1 MIICFLCVFFF
12 DRCQASAVAVS
23 VAIAMMLQK
32 DKKHLDM
39 RGHYKVDKI
48 IKDAYD
54 IAVKYIVIE
63 EQVGKLEHFSIIGI
77 LIRSCSYMQ
86 VNCSVFRVIF
96 ALCYF
101 IFLCLFCQNCL
112 CFYSK

>member
-1 MIICFLCVFFF
+1 MA
-12 DRCQASAVAVS
+12 RCQASAVAVS

-32 DKKHLDM
+32 DKNHLDM

-63 EQVGKLEHFSIIGI
+63 EQVGKLKHFSIISI
-77 LIRSCSYMQ
+77 LIRSCSNQ
-86 VNCSVFRVIF
+86 VNYSVFSGF
-96 ALCYF
+96 FLALCYF
-101 IFLCLFCQNCL
+101 HPFMPILPKMVLKFAH
-112 CFYSK
+112 

>member
-1 MIICFLCVFFF
+1 MA
-12 DRCQASAVAVS
+12 RCQASAVAVS

-63 EQVGKLEHFSIIGI
+63 EQVGMLEHFSIIGI
-77 LIRSCSYMQ
+77 LIRSCSNQ
-86 VNCSVFRVIF
+86 VNYSVFKVIF

-101 IFLCLFCQNCL
+101 HPFMPILPKLVVFLL
-112 CFYSK
+112 KIKKK